1 MEESPAWELA
11 TFLRRLSAYLLDMV
25 LLNVPLLLF
34 LVGLGVLA
42 FAVVQESRGPETDGG
57 DALLIVMILLALFG
71 LLLLVGYVIWWALAL
86 RWGQTPG
93 KQLVGI
99 RVIKDNG
106 EPSDW
111 GHTFLREFVTKMLL
125 GSIFSGITSGIY
137 MLVDNLW
144 LLFDRNRQTLHDKMV
159 STLVV
164 RNQP

>member
-1 MEESPAWELA
+1 LEESPAWELA

-25 LLNVPLLLF
+25 LLNVPLFLF
-34 LVGLGVLA
+34 LGGLGALIFVA
-42 FAVVQESRGPETDGG
+42 IQRSDGPGDGG
-57 DALLIVMILLALFG
+57 GALLIVMILLALFG